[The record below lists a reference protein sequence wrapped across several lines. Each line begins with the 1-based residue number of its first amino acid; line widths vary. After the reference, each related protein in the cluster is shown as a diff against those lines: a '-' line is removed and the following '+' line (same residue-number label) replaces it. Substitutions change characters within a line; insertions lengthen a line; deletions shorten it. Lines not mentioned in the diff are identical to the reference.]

1 MAHRKEWGLN
11 TYYDS
16 ENHKYYVDGVE
27 KPSVTEIAKP
37 ISAERLNALQMS
49 LLERA
54 RLRGSRCH
62 ELAEEYLLLGE
73 LDTEEIEPEFFPYIQ
88 QFVLWVKT
96 YRPKVLFTERILFGK
111 EFCGTLDLLCEI
123 DDKVIN
129 VDYKF
134 TSAIDKK
141 SLSVQL
147 EGYYRLAK
155 ENGIHIDECWFLH
168 IKKDGFVFKPITKDS
183 EWFDIL
189 LAHNKKMRGKYN
201 GK

>member
-1 MAHRKEWGLN
+1 MNL
-11 TYYDS
+11 YDE

-27 KPSVTEIAKP
+27 LPSVTEIATP

-49 LLERA
+49 LVEKA
-54 RLRGSRCH
+54 RVRGSRCH
-62 ELAEEYLLLGE
+62 ELCEEYLLLDE
-73 LDTEEIEPEFFPYIQ
+73 LEAEEIESEYIPYIK
-88 QFVLWVKT
+88 QFVIWCKT
-96 YRPKVLFTERILFGK
+96 FRPKVLFTEKKLFGK
-111 EFCGTLDLLCEI
+111 EFCGTLDLVCEI
-123 DDKVIN
+123 DGKTII

-134 TSAIDKK
+134 TSVADKK

-147 EGYYRLAK
+147 EGYYRLCS
-155 ENGIHIDECWFLH
+155 ENNMHIDECWYLH
-168 IKKDGFVFKPITKDS
+168 IKKDGYVFKPIKRDS

>member
-1 MAHRKEWGLN
+1 MKRI
-11 TYYDS
+11 TRYDE
-16 ENHKYYVDGVE
+16 ENHKYYVNDEE

-37 ISAERLNALQMS
+37 ISSERLNALQMS
-49 LLERA
+49 LVERA
-54 RLRGSRCH
+54 RARGHRCH
-62 ELAEEYLLLGE
+62 ELAEEYLLLGD
-73 LDTEEIEPEFFPYIQ
+73 LDATEIESEYFAHIQ

-96 YRPKVLFTERILFGK
+96 YRPKVIFTERQLFGDD
-111 EFCGTLDLLCEI
+111 FCGTVDLICEI
-123 DDKVIN
+123 DGKTLI

-155 ENGIHIDECWFLH
+155 KYGIHIDECWYLH
-168 IKKDGFVFKPITKDS
+168 IKKDGFVFKPINRDS
-183 EWFDIL
+183 EWFDLL

>member
-1 MAHRKEWGLN
+1 MQ
-11 TYYDS
+11 TYYD
-16 ENHKYYVDGVE
+16 EEKHKYYVDGEE

-37 ISAERLNALQMS
+37 ISAERLNALQFH

-54 RLRGSRCH
+54 RARGKRCH

-73 LDTEEIEPEFFPYIQ
+73 LDTQEIETDYFPYIQ
-88 QFVLWVKT
+88 QFVLWFKT
-96 YRPKVLFTERILFGK
+96 YKPKVLYTEKILFGK
-111 EFCGTLDLLCEI
+111 YFCGTLDLLCEI
-123 DDKVIN
+123 DGKIIN

-134 TSAIDKK
+134 TSSVDKK

-155 ENGIHIDECWFLH
+155 ERGIHIDESWFLH
-168 IKKDGFVFKPITKDS
+168 IKKDSYVFKPIKKDS

-189 LAHNKKMRGKYN
+189 LAHNRKMRGKYD

>member
-1 MAHRKEWGLN
+1 MFTDNIMTSK
-11 TYYDS
+11 YYDE

-27 KPSVTEIAKP
+27 RPSITEITKP
-37 ISAERLNALQMS
+37 ISSERLNALQMA
-49 LLERA
+49 LVENA
-54 RLRGSRCH
+54 RKRGSRCH

-73 LDTEEIEPEFFPYIQ
+73 LDIDEIEAEYFPYIQ

-96 YRPKVLFTERILFGK
+96 YRPKVLFTEKRLFGE
-111 EFCGTLDLLCEI
+111 EFCGTLDLICEI
-123 DDKVIN
+123 DGKIIN

-155 ENGIHIDECWFLH
+155 ENGIHIDESWFLH

>member
-1 MAHRKEWGLN
+1 MANH
-11 TYYDS
+11 YDE
-16 ENHKYYVDGVE
+16 ENHKYYVNGEE
-27 KPSVTEIAKP
+27 KPSITEIAKP
-37 ISAERLNALQMS
+37 ISAERLNALQMA
-49 LLERA
+49 LVERA
-54 RLRGSRCH
+54 RERGKRCH

-73 LDTEEIEPEFFPYIQ
+73 LDVDEIEPEYFPYIQ

-96 YRPKVLFTERILFGK
+96 HRPKVLFTEKRLFG
-111 EFCGTLDLLCEI
+111 EDFCGTLDLLCEI
-123 DDKVIN
+123 DGKVIN

-134 TSAIDKK
+134 TSVADKK

-147 EGYYRLAK
+147 EGYVRLAK
-155 ENGIHIDECWFLH
+155 INNIHIDESWFLH
-168 IKKDGFVFKPITKDS
+168 IKKDGYVFKPITKDS